1 MSTSRKDLRVRVLQA
16 LVAIV
21 VLIAAGTAV
30 LNVIGNEYRRSLA
43 DHIISNLKTMERVL
57 ALQQQDSAARV
68 QTIADEPRFKE
79 LTKRLLGG
87 PSERVTHDEL
97 KSWITPRYQS
107 RGFEDYQLISADG
120 LHVIASGNRQYIGQ
134 STLPSTQEA
143 LRLAELTGAAMT
155 RPISAHHPVA
165 GLVIDNPNDVAY
177 QLSCS
182 RINEGITNLAFL
194 CLHENPFPRLYRL
207 LHAGRS
213 GLTGDAYVVD
223 DDGQILS
230 PVRFEKSLPQP
241 IGAEPGWS
249 LFGLSARVMQEDTEV
264 ADQPG
269 SNSAY
274 TQVVARLLEH
284 DSLQTSLIEN
294 YIDFRGRR
302 VVGAASWLPDTQM
315 GIVIEEEMD
324 EAFRSYHF
332 ALNTL
337 VALIGLGV
345 VLIAALT
352 WLDLRSRFSLARSQQ
367 QLAAFR
373 DNIPAEIH
381 MKSAS
386 GRYLMANPVF
396 ESAFNAPPG
405 HVLGKTDAELFPP
418 EEARRREA
426 EHREVVRS
434 GQAFRLNQTRPSGDD
449 GETTYSV
456 VCFPVRGDDDK
467 TVVAVGTVA
476 LNITEQIRTQ
486 RELEEM
492 TRTLEDKVVVRTE
505 QLAAARDMAEAAGR
519 AKAEFLANMSHEIR
533 TPLNAILGMSHL
545 AAHVNTSQRVAHYIE
560 RIRSSGQHLL
570 AIVNDILDLSRFEA
584 GKLPIHHT
592 EFSLEG
598 LLSHVADLVWERAD
612 AKGLELIIAIEPGL
626 PDMLVGDAMRIG
638 QILINFANNAVKF
651 TGDGDVVLRVAALN
665 RNGAQITLRF
675 EVEDTGIGIT
685 EEQLSLLF
693 SPFQQLHG
701 SARQGFEGTGL
712 GLAISKN
719 LAELMDAKVSVRSQT
734 GCGSVFALEIC
745 LTVSAQFGVTARP
758 TSVEG
763 CRYAL
768 VVDDNTQARGQLV
781 KLLCSLGILVDE
793 TSQAQQAI
801 TQLAKVDAE
810 DRPYDIVFIDWRMP
824 EVNGQQLAED
834 IQQLPLRGRRPR
846 LVLMASNV
854 QGLPDHVDRSLF
866 AAVMS
871 KPVTPSEL
879 LDTVTRRVHPEHAS
893 KAPVSGLPVRWEGL
907 YGRHILLVEDNPINQ
922 EVVHGL
928 LDLVGARVSMARDG
942 SHGIRLL
949 QEQAFDL
956 VLMDINMPVMNGFDA
971 ADLIKKDPRFAN
983 LPIIALTANALGGD
997 RERCLAAGMSDYIA
1011 KPIDPNQM
1019 FPILLRHLPVAPQP
1033 PKPTHV
1039 LAQQAAPVRNVPG
1052 NDVETM
1058 LAAVALIP
1066 GINVTEA
1073 VSHMM
1078 GRRDLYAKLVVR
1090 FVAERAGMLQTLEQA
1105 LLAGDRETMLGVIH
1119 NAKSMLG
1126 ALGVEGLTQRAVA
1139 LQSAL
1144 SENGDSSDTPHL
1156 GADISAFAA
1165 DFAALLQRL
1174 KELTQHSA

>member
-16 LVAIV
+16 LVAVV

-79 LTKRLLGG
+79 LTKRLLVS
-87 PSERVTHDEL
+87 PSERAPHENI
-97 KSWITPRYQS
+97 KNWITPRFKS
-107 RGFEDYQLISADG
+107 RGFEDYQLVSADG

-213 GLTGDAYVVD
+213 GSTGDAYVVD

-230 PVRFEKSLPQP
+230 PVRFEKSLPHP

-249 LFGLSARVMQEDTEV
+249 LFGLSAHLIQDNAEAFEL
-264 ADQPG
+264 PG
-269 SNSAY
+269 SSSY

-345 VLIAALT
+345 VLIGALT
-352 WLDLRSRFSLARSQQ
+352 WIDLRSRFSLARSEQ

-373 DNIPAEIH
+373 DNIPAEMH

-396 ESAFNAPPG
+396 ESNFDAPPG
-405 HVLGKTDAELFPP
+405 HVLGQTDAELFPP
-418 EEARRREA
+418 EEANERQA
-426 EHREVVRS
+426 EHLEVIRS
-434 GQAFRLNQTRPSGDD
+434 GKPLRRNHTRRAVD
-449 GETTYSV
+449 GSEATYSI
-456 VCFPVRGDDDK
+456 VCFPVRGGDDQ

-476 LNITEQIRTQ
+476 LNITELIRTQ

-492 TRTLEDKVVVRTE
+492 TRTLEDKVAVRTE

-533 TPLNAILGMSHL
+533 TPLNAIMGMSHL
-545 AAHVNTSQRVAHYIE
+545 AAHVNTAPRVAHYIG
-560 RIRSSGQHLL
+560 RIQSSGQHLL
-570 AIVNDILDLSRFEA
+570 AIVNNILDLSKIEA
-584 GKLPIHHT
+584 GKLSLHNT

-598 LLSHVADLVWERAD
+598 LLTQVAGLVWERAE

-626 PDMLVGDAMRIG
+626 PDLLIGDAMRIG

-651 TGDGDVVLRVAALN
+651 TGYGDVVLRVAALDQH
-665 RNGAQITLRF
+665 GAQITLRF

-693 SPFQQLHG
+693 SPFQQLD
-701 SARQGFEGTGL
+701 SSLSRRFEGTGL

-719 LAELMDAKVSVRSQT
+719 LAELMDGKVSVSSRA
-734 GCGSVFALEIC
+734 GYGSVFSLE
-745 LTVSAQFGVTARP
+745 LTLPVGEHIGRPVSPEIAQRGG
-758 TSVEG
+758 S
-763 CRYAL
+763 AL
-768 VVDDNTQARGQLV
+768 VVDDNAQARGQLV
-781 KLLCSLGILVDE
+781 KLLRSLSFLVDE
-793 TSQAQQAI
+793 AIDGQQAI
-801 TQLAKVDAE
+801 ARVVQVDAE
-810 DRPYDIVFIDWRMP
+810 DHPYDIVFIDWRMP
-824 EVNGQQLAED
+824 ELNGQQVAEA
-834 IQQLPLRGRRPR
+834 IHRLSLRAATPR
-846 LVLMASNV
+846 LVLITGNA
-854 QGLPDHVDRSLF
+854 QGLPDDVARSGF
-866 AAVMS
+866 ATVMA
-871 KPVTPSEL
+871 KPVTPSEVFE
-879 LDTVTRRVHPEHAS
+879 TITRLVDPEHSRQGKAS
-893 KAPVSGLPVRWEGL
+893 GSAVGWEGL
-907 YGRHILLVEDNPINQ
+907 SGRHILLVEDNPINQ
-922 EVVHGL
+922 EVVHDL
-928 LDLVGARVSMARDG
+928 LELVGARVSIARDG
-942 SHGIRLL
+942 LHGIHLL
-949 QEQAFDL
+949 QQQTFDL
-956 VLMDINMPVMNGFDA
+956 VLMDVNMPIMNGFDA
-971 ADLIKKDPRFAN
+971 VEAIRKDPRFAT

-997 RERCLAAGMSDYIA
+997 RDRCLAAGMSDYIA
-1011 KPIDPNQM
+1011 KPVDPNQM
-1019 FPILLRHLPVAPQP
+1019 FPAILRHLQKRPTSQRLGHDTNPPTAIQP
-1033 PKPTHV
+1033 LPIGTDV
-1039 LAQQAAPVRNVPG
+1039 DAMLAEMVMVPG
-1052 NDVETM
+1052 
-1058 LAAVALIP
+1058 IK
-1066 GINVTEA
+1066 VTDA
-1073 VSHMM
+1073 VSRMM
-1078 GRRDLYAKLVVR
+1078 GRRDLYAKLVCR
-1090 FVAERAGMLQTLEQA
+1090 IVAERSDMLATLA
-1105 LLAGDRETMLGVIH
+1105 LALHTGDRETMTHVIH
-1119 NAKSMLG
+1119 SAKSILG
-1126 ALGVEGLTQRAVA
+1126 ALGAEDLQQRCVA

-1144 SENGDSSDTPHL
+1144 RQEHDSMGNQQL
-1156 GADISAFAA
+1156 EEDIARFSA
-1165 DFAALLQRL
+1165 DFASLLQRL
-1174 KELTQHSA
+1174 QEVTHATG